1 MKNNLRWFIF
11 FLVSFIA
18 CSSYCL
24 DYVKC
29 SRMLNNGLYKTY
41 RWQGINNRGPDM
53 TAETKKNGSSHAY
66 SDIST
71 ENSTADLDPK
81 YTSNFLSSMAGGTFS
96 SGDCS
101 LLALSER
108 KNQRDLYITQNFAQV
123 RKEIAEGHGPHVE
136 TLAYMSL
143 CDEDA
148 QTEFDM
154 TLQSS
159 FEELY
164 SSKASNVGTAI
175 DKIINSAP
183 GLNQKCFNLSS
194 I

>member
-1 MKNNLRWFIF
+1 
-11 FLVSFIA
+11 
-18 CSSYCL
+18 
-24 DYVKC
+24 
-29 SRMLNNGLYKTY
+29 
-41 RWQGINNRGPDM
+41 M

-123 RKEIAEGHGPHVE
+123 RKEIAEGLGPHLE
-136 TLAYMSL
+136 ALAYMSL
-143 CDEDA
+143 CEDNA
-148 QTEFDM
+148 RSDFNRS
-154 TLQSS
+154 LQAG
-159 FEELY
+159 FEKIYLVKEQNL
-164 SSKASNVGTAI
+164 GFAI
-175 DKIINSAP
+175 DDIISSSENLKS
-183 GLNQKCFNLSS
+183 KCFDLSS